1 MGDCPTCDTAFSSL
15 GTHFQWNPDHRPE
28 LSDRQREIVEYLILR
43 GANVRDDGAKP
54 RLEVFSTKR
63 WRLASVADALGWLA
77 NSPRRHVAAGN
88 RASDST
94 ASEGEADGEATDP
107 ASSDMWAFTSVP
119 HPSLAYDGPTDVAEL
134 RPLTARLILAERAT
148 WVGTLFGSL
157 HVDLRG
163 FDVDG
168 DHLRTLLRRE
178 GVATVEYD
186 GDGYAEDTH
195 TARYHWH
202 PDVVAVPH
210 YDALELLEWAGMS
223 LSDVAD

>member
-1 MGDCPTCDTAFSSL
+1 MKTVNRCPQCGDRFERLGQHYAVGRCD
-15 GTHFQWNPDHRPE
+15 RPE
-28 LSDRQREIVEYLILR
+28 LSDRQRAVVEYLILL
-43 GANVRDDGAKP
+43 GANVRDDGAES

-77 NSPRRHVAAGN
+77 NSPRRHV
-88 RASDST
+88 
-94 ASEGEADGEATDP
+94 EATDP
-107 ASSDMWAFTSVP
+107 ASSDMWALTSVP
-119 HPSLAYDGPTDVAEL
+119 HPSVAYDGPTDVSQL
-134 RPLTARLILAERAT
+134 RPLTARLVLTERAT

-168 DHLRTLLRRE
+168 DHLRSLLASE
-178 GVATVEYD
+178 GVATVRYD

-202 PDVVAVPH
+202 PDVVVVPH
-210 YDALELLEWAGMS
+210 YDALELLEWAGLS